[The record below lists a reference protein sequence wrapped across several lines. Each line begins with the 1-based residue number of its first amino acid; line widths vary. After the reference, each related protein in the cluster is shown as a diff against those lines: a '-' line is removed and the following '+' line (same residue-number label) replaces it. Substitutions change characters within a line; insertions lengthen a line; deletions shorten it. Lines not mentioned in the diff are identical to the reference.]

1 MMITPRALLQTQVFF
16 IKELLTV
23 LVASVSHN
31 PQSTSKDTNNNEDYE
46 EGGGEYRATNDNPEV
61 DVVDSTVVLLLDVD
75 QNNIEVGQEES
86 MVPSKMSGSL
96 LCL

>member
-1 MMITPRALLQTQVFF
+1 MLDVMFCFF
-16 IKELLTV
+16 Q
-23 LVASVSHN
+23 SVSHN